1 MPSAQ
6 AFDTHSGDA
15 IFVFVVTARWRHWYK
30 HEAYVAPL
38 EPFFFFVFSGLR
50 KQKTC

>member
-1 MPSAQ
+1 MPSAREYIHLLSASAQ

-30 HEAYVAPL
+30 QEAYVAPL
-38 EPFFFFVFSGLR
+38 
-50 KQKTC
+50 